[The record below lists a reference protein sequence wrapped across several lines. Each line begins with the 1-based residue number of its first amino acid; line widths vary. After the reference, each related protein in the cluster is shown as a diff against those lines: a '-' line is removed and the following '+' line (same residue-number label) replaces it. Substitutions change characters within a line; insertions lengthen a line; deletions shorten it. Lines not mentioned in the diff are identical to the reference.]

1 MDAPD
6 AASALSWCLPGRF
19 SLEDGTE
26 ACPSVHPPRP
36 PPPAHAKHRQVMIGR
51 APFCARGL
59 HTATYVASG

>member
-26 ACPSVHPPRP
+26 TEVEYPLLRACSSSAAVT
-36 PPPAHAKHRQVMIGR
+36 AA
-51 APFCARGL
+51 GL
-59 HTATYVASG
+59 HTQARTHRTSSDPACLIK